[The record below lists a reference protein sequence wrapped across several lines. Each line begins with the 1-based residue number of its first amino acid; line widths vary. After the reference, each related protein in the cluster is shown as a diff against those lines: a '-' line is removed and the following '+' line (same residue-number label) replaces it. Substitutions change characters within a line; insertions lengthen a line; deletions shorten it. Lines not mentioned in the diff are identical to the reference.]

1 MGRHLPRHLV
11 LIAVL
16 LAAVGPHELATT
28 RVGTGHTHSHVG
40 AVSAADLA
48 AAEAR
53 ARSQYE
59 NRDITGRRG
68 AGSVIVYRAGDERAE
83 GNGGGNARVFMTGTL
98 GIEPTLGIAPDGTI
112 YAQGQRRDLTAGQTY
127 ESLVLR
133 STDRGA
139 SWKDVSPRLPS
150 GDDTAHGYTQDP
162 YLTVDVDTGRVFT
175 TDLLFP
181 APGQMLS
188 YSDDRGRTWQTSVI
202 STEQTDHQTVFAG
215 PAAETDTTSGYKNA
229 VYNCAANVFATAL
242 FSTTTTCLKSLD
254 GGATWRL
261 TGTAP
266 YVNDP
271 RAGAGTA
278 GVPGICSGLTG
289 HGFVDRRGT
298 VYLPRGWCEQPWLAI
313 SRNGGLTWERVQV
326 ADNGMA
332 GSDSGPP
339 DEVPQPSH
347 EAAVVADRKGNLY
360 YTWIAADLLPYLAVS
375 TDAGQTWSE
384 PVRVSPPGVTQTSLP
399 AIAIAPHAPVGKVA
413 LGYMGSTNAPGPPYR
428 IDAASYAGATWN
440 AYLTLST
447 NALVRAPR
455 FRTAT
460 INDPAR
466 PLVIGKCGTLRC
478 GAEYDFIDVQVGPD
492 GTPWMA
498 VIDGAGAAVGHLVI
512 GRIDGIR
519 LR

>member
-1 MGRHLPRHLV
+1 MGRRLATPVV
-11 LIAVL
+11 LIAL
-16 LAAVGPHELATT
+16 IAALGPHGPTT
-28 RVGTGHTHSHVG
+28 VDGFAGHTHAHIG
-40 AVSAADLA
+40 ALTMSDLA
-48 AAEAR
+48 AAEAS
-53 ARSQYE
+53 ARSAYE
-59 NRDITGRRG
+59 KRDPSGLLG
-68 AGSVIVYRAGDERAE
+68 AGTVVTYRTEDESAE
-83 GNGGGNARVFMTGTL
+83 EDEQGKARVFMTGSL
-98 GIEPTLGIAPDGTI
+98 GIEPTLGIDPDGTLF
-112 YAQGQRRDLTAGQTY
+112 AQGLTPGLTPNT
-127 ESLVLR
+127 SVVLR
-133 STDRGA
+133 STDRGR
-139 SWKDVSPRLPS
+139 SWKDVSPRLAS
-150 GDDTAHGYTQDP
+150 THDRAHSWTQDP

-175 TDLLFP
+175 SDLLFP
-181 APGQMLS
+181 APGQMFS
-188 YSDDRGRTWQTSVI
+188 YSDDRGRTWKTSVI

-215 PAAETDTTSGYKNA
+215 PPAKTDTTRGYKSA

-254 GGATWRL
+254 GGATWHL
-261 TGTAP
+261 TGTPP

-298 VYLPRGWCEQPWLAI
+298 VYLPRGWCEQPWLAMTED
-313 SRNGGLTWERVQV
+313 GGLTWERVQV

-375 TDAGQTWSE
+375 TDGGQTWSE
-384 PVRVSPPGVTQTSLP
+384 PARISPPGVTQTSLP
-399 AIAIAPHAPVGKVA
+399 AIAIAPHAPVGKIA
-413 LGYMGSTNAPGPPYR
+413 IGYMGSTNAPGPPYR
-428 IDAASYAGATWN
+428 IDAASYSGATWN

-447 NALVRAPR
+447 NALVHAPQ

-466 PLVIGKCGTLRC
+466 PLVVGKCGTLRC

-498 VIDGAGAAVGHLVI
+498 VIDGGGSAVGHLVI